1 MGRSCKMTNT
11 ELYTFADGR
20 NILTIDGRL
29 TKTQSLSLMDGAK
42 NCAIVMDSSK
52 IPTSA
57 EEKVILAHEVG
68 HCETGA
74 FYDENSLELR
84 SRCEYRA
91 DKWAVKMLIPK
102 DSLSQAL
109 KSGITRTWELA
120 EHFGVTEEF
129 ILKACRLYGFID
141 N

>member
-1 MGRSCKMTNT
+1 MTSA
-11 ELYTFADGR
+11 ELYRFADGR

-29 TKTQSLSLMDGAK
+29 NKARSLSLMDGAR

-52 IPTSA
+52 ISTSA
-57 EEKVILAHEVG
+57 EETVILAHEVG

-91 DKWAVKMLIPK
+91 DKWAIKMLIPK
-102 DSLSQAL
+102 ES
-109 KSGITRTWELA
+109 LA
-120 EHFGVTEEF
+120 EALENGATELWQLAEYFGVTEDF
-129 ILKACRLYGFID
+129 MLKACRLYGLIT
-141 N
+141 

>member
-102 DSLSQAL
+102 DSLSQAF

>member
-1 MGRSCKMTNT
+1 MTSA
-11 ELYTFADGR
+11 ELYRFADGR
-20 NILTIDGRL
+20 NILTIDGKL
-29 TKTQSLSLMDGAK
+29 TKTQSLSLMDGAR

-57 EEKVILAHEVG
+57 EETVILAHEVG

-91 DKWAVKMLIPK
+91 DKWAIKILIPK
-102 DSLSQAL
+102 ENLAKTL
-109 KSGITRTWELA
+109 ESGITQSWELA

-129 ILKACRLYGFID
+129 ILKACRLYGLID
-141 N
+141 D

>member
-1 MGRSCKMTNT
+1 MTNT

-102 DSLSQAL
+102 DSLSQAF
-109 KSGITRTWELA
+109 KSGIIRTWELA